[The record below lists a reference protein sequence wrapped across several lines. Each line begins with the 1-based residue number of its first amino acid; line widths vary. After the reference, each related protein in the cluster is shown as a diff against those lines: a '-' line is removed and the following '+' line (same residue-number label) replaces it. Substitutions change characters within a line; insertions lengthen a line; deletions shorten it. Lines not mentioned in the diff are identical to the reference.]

1 MAEKQKAPAA
11 SRRRTT
17 KGRSQSTR
25 ARKPADDA
33 EKRAKPAKPAKSRKK
48 SKPTKTAA
56 NAARSR
62 SLAARLTIWT
72 TVAVIWGFVALGA
85 GLVWYGWDLP
95 DIDDAIAE
103 GRRPAATVLASG
115 GERIVSFGDVFGM
128 PVQAH
133 ELPLHLKQAVIATED
148 RRFYDHPGVD
158 PIGIARALVTNITA
172 GGVRQGG
179 STLTQQLAK
188 NLFLSSER
196 TIRRKVQ
203 EVLIALWLEQKFTKD
218 QILTIYLNR
227 VYLGSG
233 VYGVDAA
240 ARRYFGQPA
249 TAIGLYESAM
259 LAGMLKAPSRYNPA
273 ADEKASRD
281 RTRVV
286 LANMVDA
293 GFINAE
299 TADRAVAGK
308 LAGGRGTGGGL
319 ARHFAD
325 WAMDRAPAFA
335 DIDGRDVTIRT
346 TIEADLQRSA
356 ERLLTAALAKHG
368 KAKGIDTGAIV
379 VLRPD
384 GAIAAMVGG
393 PSYGQSQFNMA
404 VQARRQPGSAFKPVV
419 YLAALESGLTPSTTI
434 EDAPFTLGD
443 WSPRNYDRKFRGTVS
458 LADALAKSLNVPTA
472 KLYHRLGHD
481 RVVESAR
488 RLGFVSDFPVDAT
501 ISLGTA
507 DASLLELTNAYAVF
521 ANAGGG
527 VAPWGIREIRSR
539 DGASLYVR
547 SRDRR
552 RQVVSGPAL
561 ADMHYMLGQVIE
573 RGTGRAAALDR
584 PAGGKSGTSQS
595 FRDAWFVGYTADY
608 AAGIWL
614 GATDG
619 EMDKVTG
626 GSLPATL
633 WRDLM
638 RAAHKGLPPRALPV
652 PANAEAPPASVEVTP
667 DPDPGLLDR
676 LLGRLASG

>member
-1 MAEKQKAPAA
+1 
-11 SRRRTT
+11 
-17 KGRSQSTR
+17 
-25 ARKPADDA
+25 
-33 EKRAKPAKPAKSRKK
+33 
-48 SKPTKTAA
+48 
-56 NAARSR
+56 
-62 SLAARLTIWT
+62 
-72 TVAVIWGFVALGA
+72 VIWGFVALGA

-133 ELPLHLKQAVIATED
+133 ELPAHLKQAVIATED
-148 RRFYDHPGVD
+148 RRFYDHPGID

-203 EVLIALWLEQKFTKD
+203 EVLLALWLEQKFTKD

-240 ARRYFGQPA
+240 ARRYFGKPA
-249 TAIGLYESAM
+249 TTLGLYDSATI
-259 LAGMLKAPSRYNPA
+259 AGMLKAPSRYNPA
-273 ADEKASRD
+273 ANADASRE
-281 RTRVV
+281 RTAVV

-293 GFINAE
+293 GFIDRK
-299 TADRAVAGK
+299 TADRAATGK
-308 LAGGRGTGGGL
+308 LAAGKASGNGL

-346 TIEADLQRSA
+346 TIETGLQRSA
-356 ERLLTAALAKHG
+356 ERLLTGAIAKYG
-368 KAKGIDTGAIV
+368 RDKGIDSGAIV

-393 PSYGQSQFNMA
+393 PSYGRSQFNMA
-404 VQARRQPGSAFKPVV
+404 VQARRQPGSAFKPVI
-419 YLAALESGLTPSTTI
+419 YLAALEAGFAPTTMV

-443 WSPRNYDRKFRGTVS
+443 WSPRNYDRKFRGPVS
-458 LADALAKSLNVPTA
+458 LTDALAQSLNVPTA
-472 KLYHRLGHD
+472 KLYQRLGHD
-481 RVVESAR
+481 RVVETAR
-488 RLGFVSDFPVDAT
+488 RLGFVSDFPRDAT

-507 DASLLELTNAYAVF
+507 DASLLELTTAFAVF
-521 ANAGGG
+521 ANAGAG
-527 VAPWGIREIRSR
+527 VTPWGIRDIRSR
-539 DGASLYVR
+539 DGAELYRHVP
-547 SRDRR
+547 DRR
-552 RQVVSGPAL
+552 RQVLSGAVL
-561 ADMHYMLGQVIE
+561 ADLHYMLGQVME

-626 GSLPATL
+626 GSLPAAL
-633 WRDLM
+633 WRELM
-638 RAAHKGLPPRALPV
+638 HHAHKGLPPRALPL
-652 PANAEAPPASVEVTP
+652 PANATSPAAPSVEVTP
-667 DPDPGLLDR
+667 DRDPGLLDR

>member
-1 MAEKQKAPAA
+1 MAEKQKSPAA

-17 KGRSQSTR
+17 KGRSPATR

-33 EKRAKPAKPAKSRKK
+33 EKQAKPARSRKK
-48 SKPTKTAA
+48 TSLSKSAA
-56 NAARSR
+56 GAAKSR
-62 SLAARLTIWT
+62 SLAGRLTIWA
-72 TVAVIWGFVALGA
+72 TVTVIWGFVALGA

-158 PIGIARALVTNITA
+158 PIGIARALVTNISA

-203 EVLIALWLEQKFTKD
+203 EMLIALWLEQKFTKD

-240 ARRYFGQPA
+240 ARRYFGRPA
-249 TAIGLYESAM
+249 TALGLYESAT

-273 ADEKASRD
+273 ADETASRD

-293 GFINAE
+293 GFINVE
-299 TADRAVAGK
+299 TADRAAAGK
-308 LAGGRGTGGGL
+308 PAAGRTPGGGL

-356 ERLLTAALAKHG
+356 ERLLAGALAKHG
-368 KAKGIDTGAIV
+368 KPKGIDTGAIV

-404 VQARRQPGSAFKPVV
+404 VQARRQPGSAFKPVI

-443 WSPRNYDRKFRGTVS
+443 WSPRNYDRKFRGPVT
-458 LADALAKSLNVPTA
+458 LADALANSLNVPTA
-472 KLYHRLGHD
+472 KLYGRLGHD
-481 RVVESAR
+481 RVVETAR
-488 RLGFVSDFPVDAT
+488 RLGFVSDFPADAT

-507 DASLLELTNAYAVF
+507 DASLLELTTAYAVF

-539 DGASLYVR
+539 DGARLYAHAR
-547 SRDRR
+547 ERH
-552 RQVVSGPAL
+552 RQVVAGPVL
-561 ADMHYMLGQVIE
+561 ADLHYMLGQVIE

-626 GSLPATL
+626 GSLPAAL

-652 PANAEAPPASVEVTP
+652 PANAEAPASVEVTP